1 MPNMKRPCRTI
12 VLLVLIIITSTQ
24 ASEKTSSFSFAF
36 LTDLHISSDLV
47 MLGDSE
53 LPAPRDSVKETPFV
67 GFSRALKEVKELG
80 VDFVATGGDNLDLMT
95 YRLAP
100 INGRLPVSEDLSVV
114 RDYVNKMK
122 TITSQE
128 KLPVYYTI
136 GNHDTYVYP
145 PAKPEH
151 PLYGQ
156 GLFSAYLG
164 HQGKAYYSFDHK
176 GWHFIVLS
184 TVDGN
189 GHRMGMSKAQYQWL
203 ANDLKEAGKHTPIV
217 ITGHMPF
224 PISRN
229 GKDIAARIYGIIENY
244 QVKLM
249 LFGHWHCYHEFTW
262 HGIPCVIGSSVSGAV
277 WSLVRNAHDVSLGEI
292 NKGTDQGYL
301 VVAVQGN
308 NISWKHY
315 PFSYSIEKHLY
326 ETSGKRSSPR
336 YGAMSK

>member
-1 MPNMKRPCRTI
+1 MAKVKRSCRSVF
-12 VLLVLIIITSTQ
+12 VLGIIILGAAQ
-24 ASEKTSSFSFAF
+24 AGDKTPSFSFAF

-47 MLGDSE
+47 MLRNSE
-53 LPAPRDSVKETPFV
+53 LPAPREAVRETPFV

-80 VDFVATGGDNLDLMT
+80 VDFVVTGGDNLDLMT

-114 RDYVNKMK
+114 RDYINKMK
-122 TITSQE
+122 TITAQE
-128 KLPVYYTI
+128 KLPMYYAI

-145 PAKPEH
+145 PATPEH

-164 HQGKAYYSFDHK
+164 HQGKAYTSFDHR

-189 GHRMGMSKAQYQWL
+189 GHRLGMSEAQYQWL
-203 ANDLKEAGKHTPIV
+203 AKDLKETGQDKPIV
-217 ITGHMPF
+217 ISGHMPF

-229 GKDIAARIYGIIENY
+229 GKDIAKKVHDIIENY
-244 QVKLM
+244 PVKLM

-301 VVAVQGN
+301 LVTVQGED
-308 NISWKHY
+308 IAWKHY
-315 PFSYSIEKHLY
+315 PFAYSVEKHLY
-326 ETSGKRSSPR
+326 ETTGKRSSPH
-336 YGAMSK
+336 YGR